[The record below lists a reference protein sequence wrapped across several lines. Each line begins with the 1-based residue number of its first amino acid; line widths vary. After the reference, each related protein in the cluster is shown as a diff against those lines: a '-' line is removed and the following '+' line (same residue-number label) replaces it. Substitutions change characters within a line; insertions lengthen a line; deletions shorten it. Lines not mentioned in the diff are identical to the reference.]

1 MLCESADKH
10 KYNAAKARKDTR
22 EIVKGMGYNDIV
34 LFYNNHPK
42 PLISL
47 EIIINS
53 IRALMYAKKGD
64 NIFFQYPYYPAFVN
78 RTIFSILR
86 FGKKLKHYRVTML
99 IHDVIALRS
108 RLGDS
113 DGGQRALHS
122 EVSAWKWIDNVI
134 CHTENMK
141 AALEKAEANVHYS
154 VLGPFYFLY
163 NGEVCKRTYSNFPV
177 VMVAGNLSKEKC
189 KYVYELSNVKNVR
202 FDLFGTNYTG
212 LKNEYIRYR
221 GKYEPVELISHLDGQ
236 FGLVWDGDGVDTCSG
251 DYGNYLKY
259 NSPHK
264 FSLYLAAGVPV
275 IVWQESA
282 LASYVQEAGIGIC
295 ICSLMELP
303 TYLSNMQ
310 EEAYDRMVANVMQAR
325 KNILSG
331 NRLREILTNR

>member
-1 MLCESADKH
+1 MLCESSKH

-22 EIVKGMGYNDIV
+22 EIIKGMGYNDIV

-42 PLISL
+42 PLIAL

-53 IRALMYAKKGD
+53 IKALMYAKKGD

-113 DGGQRALHS
+113 DEGQKALHS

-141 AALEKAEANVHYS
+141 AALEKVGVNVHYS

-212 LKNEYIRYR
+212 LKNEHIRYR

-236 FGLVWDGDGVDTCSG
+236 FGLVWDGDRIDTCSG
-251 DYGNYLKY
+251 NYGNYLKY

-275 IVWQESA
+275 IVWKESA
-282 LASYVQEAGIGIC
+282 LAEYVEKNCIG
-295 ICSLMELP
+295 LTVHNLKELKKVLNDLHERE
-303 TYLSNMQ
+303 YN
-310 EEAYDRMVANVMQAR
+310 EMVENVFR
-325 KNILSG
+325 V
-331 NRLREILTNR
+331 RESIIHGRQLKKAIG